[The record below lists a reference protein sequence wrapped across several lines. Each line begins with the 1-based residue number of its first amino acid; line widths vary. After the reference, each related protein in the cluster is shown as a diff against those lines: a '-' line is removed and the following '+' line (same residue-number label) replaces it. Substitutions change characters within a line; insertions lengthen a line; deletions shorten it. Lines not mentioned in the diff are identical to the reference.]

1 VATTL
6 DAVGGTLL
14 PRTVEAGGMPAQFE
28 FERDV
33 QEATFHSPLADFE
46 SVTVE
51 TEVRVDPLTGRTA
64 RVVTDNFLLPDDPSV
79 DEAVF
84 DDEGCFFCP
93 GTVEEAT
100 PTYPDWM
107 GRDRGSVGEATSFP
121 NLNPYGAHSNVV
133 ALTESHHVPIGE
145 FTVDQVADGL
155 CAAFQYVRDVF
166 DRDPDAQFASVN
178 MNYLRPAGSSLIH
191 PHMQTLVDDR
201 GTNEQRRVADA
212 ARRFYDDHGESYWTE
227 LALAERGGD
236 RYLAEV
242 GNVHW
247 LAPFAPTHHRHLQ
260 GVAAQIHEGVPNPSG
275 DVTHD
280 FAEGLVDV
288 LSYYDSVGLDSFNVA
303 LFVER
308 DHPGLPPVLNVTARS
323 VFDEYY
329 WSDATFF
336 TTLHDEGV
344 VDVPPETYGDEA
356 HDHF

>member
-1 VATTL
+1 
-6 DAVGGTLL
+6 
-14 PRTVEAGGMPAQFE
+14 MSIE

-33 QEATFHSPLADFE
+33 QETTFHSPLEGFAE
-46 SVTVE
+46 TTVE

-64 RVVTDNFLLPDDPSV
+64 RVVTDSFLLPDDPEV

-100 PTYPDWM
+100 PTYPDWV
-107 GRDRGSVGEATSFP
+107 GTDRGRTGEATSFP
-121 NLNPYGAHSNVV
+121 NLNPYGSYSNVV
-133 ALTESHHVPIGE
+133 ALTEAHHVPVGE
-145 FTVDQVADGL
+145 FTTEQFADGL

-166 DRDPDAQFASVN
+166 EHDADARFASVN

-191 PHMQTLVDDR
+191 PHVQTLVDDR

-212 ARRFYDDHGESYWTE
+212 ARAFHEEHDESYWAE
-227 LALAERGGD
+227 LAVAERGGD

-247 LAPFAPTHHRHLQ
+247 LAPFAPKHHRHLV
-260 GVAAQIHEGVPNPSG
+260 GVAAQIHSGVPDPRG

-280 FAEGLVDV
+280 FAEGLATV
-288 LSYYDSVGLDSFNVA
+288 LSYYASLGLDSFNVA
-303 LFVER
+303 TVLER
-308 DHPGLPPVLNVTARS
+308 DDPALPPVMHVTARS

-344 VDVPPETYGDEA
+344 VDVPPETYGPEA
-356 HDHF
+356 REFF